1 MKKCFALFL
10 VLTISLFTLGGCASR
25 DDAAA
30 NGPPDPSTS
39 VTDPTENNEPNEEAQ
54 NQPDENG
61 LATET
66 PSQSGEE
73 PEEPEEVAGIIAM
86 ETDFTT
92 LFDFI
97 IFSID
102 PESGE
107 QRVITSL
114 TFPANSEDTL
124 YLLPSDYYYSSA
136 KQWVSDDFSR
146 VAATLLIVST
156 GEHHAGWFTADGRF
170 FDVTAA
176 LGLESKNDF
185 SSPVHYYA
193 LGFANDYFVYCM
205 DDKENDPVYYSVP
218 IDNVT
223 GEAVVATN
231 ALYDAMPMHEYEYM
245 LTDWIDDTRCLIDQG
260 YESYRDRKTDS
271 LVYDCATGEMTKY
284 VPGDAR
290 YSWNGVASPDGTT
303 IAFLSSAREG
313 KNPPSLYTVELGS
326 DSPVQIETVLNNTV
340 ASKAGSPSCTQYP
353 TGGEVCV
360 TLLDW
365 R

>member
-1 MKKCFALFL
+1 MKNRIIALTL
-10 VLTISLFTLGGCASR
+10 CAGMLLLGGCAS
-25 DDAAA
+25 D
-30 NGPPDPSTS
+30 GGTTGSPPEPSAGSTS
-39 VTDPTENNEPNEEAQ
+39 SSVETEAPSEE
-54 NQPDENG
+54 
-61 LATET
+61 
-66 PSQSGEE
+66 SGELVSE
-73 PEEPEEVAGIIAM
+73 SEDPVEAEEPQETSGIIAM
-86 ETDFTT
+86 VADFTT
-92 LFDFI
+92 LFDFT
-97 IFSID
+97 IFSVD

-107 QRVITSL
+107 QRVITRL

-136 KQWVSDDFSR
+136 KQWVSDDFSK
-146 VAATLLIVST
+146 VAATLLIMST
-156 GEHHAGWFTADGRF
+156 GEHHAGWFTSDGTF

-176 LGLESKNDF
+176 LGLEPQNDF
-185 SSPVHYYA
+185 DSPAHYYA
-193 LGFANDYFVYCM
+193 LGFVNDFFVYCM

-218 IDNVT
+218 INNVT
-223 GEAVVATN
+223 GEAVVTTN

-353 TGGEVCV
+353 TAGEVCV

>member
-39 VTDPTENNEPNEEAQ
+39 VTDPAENNEPNEEAQ

-61 LATET
+61 PATET
-66 PSQSGEE
+66 PSQSGEG
-73 PEEPEEVAGIIAM
+73 PEEPEEIAGIIAM
-86 ETDFTT
+86 EADFTT
-92 LFDFI
+92 LFDFT

-136 KQWVSDDFSR
+136 KQWVSDDFSK

-170 FDVTAA
+170 FNVTAT

-205 DDKENDPVYYSVP
+205 DDKENDPAYYSVP

-245 LTDWIDDTRCLIDQG
+245 LTDWIDDTRCLIDRG

-271 LVYDCATGEMTKY
+271 LIYDCATGEMTKY

-353 TGGEVCV
+353 TAGEICV

>member
-1 MKKCFALFL
+1 MRNRIIAL
-10 VLTISLFTLGGCASR
+10 VLCAGMLLLGGCAS
-25 DDAAA
+25 D
-30 NGPPDPSTS
+30 GGTTGSPPEPSAGSTS
-39 VTDPTENNEPNEEAQ
+39 SSVETEAPSEE
-54 NQPDENG
+54 
-61 LATET
+61 
-66 PSQSGEE
+66 SGELVSE
-73 PEEPEEVAGIIAM
+73 SEDPVEAEDPQETSGIIAM
-86 ETDFTT
+86 VADFTT
-92 LFDFI
+92 LFDFT

-136 KQWVSDDFSR
+136 KQWVSDDFSK
-146 VAATLLIVST
+146 VAATLLIMST
-156 GEHHAGWFTADGRF
+156 GEHHAGWFTSDGTF

-176 LGLESKNDF
+176 LGLEPQNDF
-185 SSPVHYYA
+185 DSPAHYYA
-193 LGFANDYFVYCM
+193 LGFVNDYFVYCM

-218 IDNVT
+218 INNVT
-223 GEAVVATN
+223 GEAVVTTN

-340 ASKAGSPSCTQYP
+340 TSKAGSPSCTQYP
-353 TGGEVCV
+353 TAGEICV

>member
-1 MKKCFALFL
+1 MKNRIIALTL
-10 VLTISLFTLGGCASR
+10 CVGMLLLGGCAS
-25 DDAAA
+25 D
-30 NGPPDPSTS
+30 GGTTGSPPEPSAGSTS
-39 VTDPTENNEPNEEAQ
+39 SSVETEAPSEE
-54 NQPDENG
+54 
-61 LATET
+61 
-66 PSQSGEE
+66 SGELVSE
-73 PEEPEEVAGIIAM
+73 SEDPVEAEDPQETSGIIAM
-86 ETDFTT
+86 VADFTT
-92 LFDFI
+92 LFDFT

-136 KQWVSDDFSR
+136 KQWVSDDFSK

-156 GEHHAGWFTADGRF
+156 GEHHAGWFTANGRF
-170 FDVTAA
+170 FDVTVA

-193 LGFANDYFVYCM
+193 LGFINDCFVYCI
-205 DDKENDPVYYSVP
+205 DDGESDPTYYSVP

-223 GEAVVATN
+223 GEAVVTTN
-231 ALYDAMPMHEYEYM
+231 ALYDAMPTHEYEYM

-271 LVYDCATGEMTKY
+271 FIYDCATGEMTKY

-353 TGGEVCV
+353 TAGEVCV